1 MSGVLVFRSSSRSMA
16 STPSTRKA
24 SSSSPSSA
32 RRRRRRASPHP
43 PVSGGAF
50 SSPCGTAGPASSGLG
65 RYSGKYALSGLLF
78 CGECGTAYRRVVWTQ
93 HGEKRTVWR
102 CCSRLDYGKKYCEH
116 SPTLD
121 ETPLQQAILN
131 AVNASMSDHGTL
143 SARLD
148 EHRPC
153 RNAAQRSGPADR
165 LSAGDERKGK
175 IPLLAV
181 RSLS

>member
-1 MSGVLVFRSSSRSMA
+1 M
-16 STPSTRKA
+16 
-24 SSSSPSSA
+24 
-32 RRRRRRASPHP
+32 
-43 PVSGGAF
+43 SGGAF

-121 ETPLQQAILN
+121 EAPLQQAILN
-131 AVNASMSDHGTL
+131 AVNADDAETSK
-143 SARLD
+143 
-148 EHRPC
+148 
-153 RNAAQRSGPADR
+153 QRR
-165 LSAGDERKGK
+165 TR
-175 IPLLAV
+175 
-181 RSLS
+181 